1 MSSEITSEKIAYQRR
16 LRELSRYILRGVT
29 NPLEISDATGWPV
42 DQISRDIRRMTDRWR
57 REQAKNI
64 EQTKAR
70 LINTLDLVQSQAWK
84 EWERSKENAIT
95 VVKTERPVTI
105 TLPDGTD
112 MRTTE
117 VEIRTTAQGQCGDP
131 SYLSQISS
139 AVDKQAN
146 ILGLKIKK
154 IAATDSN
161 GQDMIQAQVM
171 QQFMKLAEEIG
182 LGVEV
187 VDVNETL
194 RGFSHA
200 DDNNR
205 GNSIGSGGD
214 DDDNVI
220 DVISSTSPDGSP
232 NGSQKPMER
241 QYDDEESEE
250 GGSGDGSVSSGG

>member
-1 MSSEITSEKIAYQRR
+1 MGSEITAEKIAYQRR
-16 LRELSRYILRGVT
+16 LRELSRYILRGMT

-42 DQISRDIRRMTDRWR
+42 EQVSRDIRRMTDRWR
-57 REQAKNI
+57 REQVKNI

-70 LINTLDLVQSQAWK
+70 LINALDLVQSQAWG

-95 VVKTERPVTI
+95 VVKTERPVTV
-105 TLPDGTD
+105 TLSDGTET
-112 MRTTE
+112 RTTE

-154 IAATDSN
+154 IATTDSN

-194 RGFSHA
+194 RGFSHS
-200 DDNNR
+200 DDNN
-205 GNSIGSGGD
+205 GGSNIGGGGD

-220 DVISSTSPDGSP
+220 DVVSTASPDGS
-232 NGSQKPMER
+232 QRPMEG

-250 GGSGDGSVSSGG
+250 GGGDGSVSSGG